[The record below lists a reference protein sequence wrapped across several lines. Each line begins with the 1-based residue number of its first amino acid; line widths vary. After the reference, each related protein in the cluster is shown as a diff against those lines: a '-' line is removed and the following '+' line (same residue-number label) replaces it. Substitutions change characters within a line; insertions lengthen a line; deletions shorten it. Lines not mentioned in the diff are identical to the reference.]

1 MPKVGRR
8 PAHIVNIALKARQLG
23 NNFSLA
29 QNGIMAA
36 RLNNPPLVRMNGAKG
51 TAAKATA
58 TADNAKLHLLQGR
71 YTTLSIVARVPLP
84 HIRQVINC
92 IHFLLCQGIHRGILD
107 DIFVL
112 TTLNHRLAVEG
123 VLLPT
128 L

>member
-1 MPKVGRR
+1 M
-8 PAHIVNIALKARQLG
+8 NITLKARQLG

-36 RLNNPPLVRMNGAKG
+36 RLNNPSLVRMNGTKG

-58 TADNAKLHLLQGR
+58 TADNAKLHLLQR
-71 YTTLSIVARVPLP
+71 RHTTLSIVARVPLP
-84 HIRQVINC
+84 HIGQVINC
-92 IHFLLCQGIHRGILD
+92 IHFLLGQGIHRWILD